1 MNAGRWVEAA
11 AVVTWLVSGIYPASE
26 LTAPLSLWPEVAGL
40 AAYLL
45 YGAALVTFLALP
57 RMTPGACGPWFPHLL
72 LATLAVSGLLVNYI
86 SGAHLGGTGVA
97 LGLVVVVAAGLPFV
111 FAPPVVWTWILAQSV
126 VFTVM
131 FLPTENPPGW
141 IELLSVGV
149 ASLGFQMFAAAS
161 SILLRAEQS
170 SRERLAAANT
180 ELHATRALLAE
191 NSRSAERLRI
201 SRDLHDTLGHHLT
214 ALSLQLDVASR
225 LSDGKAA
232 DHVRK
237 AHAITRLLLADVRD
251 VVGTLRDTAR
261 VDVAQAIRAL
271 VLEHAGTTV
280 HLDLPPALI
289 VDDPARADT
298 LVRCVQEILTNAAR
312 HSDARNLWI
321 RLDLRSDGVGIDAR
335 DDGRGASSIDAGR
348 GLVGMRER
356 FEQNAGHVDFQWGP
370 GTGFHVRGF
379 LPLPAG

>member
-1 MNAGRWVEAA
+1 MKNGRWVEVA
-11 AVVTWLVSGIYPASE
+11 AVVTWLVSGVYPATE
-26 LTAPLSLWPEVAGL
+26 ITMPLSLWPEGAAI

-45 YGAALVTFLALP
+45 YGVALVTFLALP
-57 RMTPGACGPWFPHLL
+57 RLTPGACGPLFPQLL
-72 LATLAVSGLLVNYI
+72 LATLSATALLVNYI
-86 SGAHLGGTGVA
+86 SGVHLGGTGVA

-111 FAPPVVWTWILAQSV
+111 FGPTTVWTWILGQSA
-126 VFTVM
+126 VFTMM
-131 FLPTENPPGW
+131 FLPNEGRPGW
-141 IELLSVGV
+141 IELISVGV

-161 SILLRAEQS
+161 SILLRSEQS
-170 SRERLAAANT
+170 SRERLAATNT

-191 NSRSAERLRI
+191 NSRAAERLRI

-232 DHVRK
+232 EHVRQ

-251 VVGTLRDTAR
+251 VVGSLRGTAR
-261 VDVAQAIRAL
+261 VDVAQAIRTFAL
-271 VLEHAGTTV
+271 EQAGITV
-280 HLDLPPALI
+280 HLDLPPALV
-289 VDDPARADT
+289 VDDQPRADT

-312 HSDARNLWI
+312 HSEARNLWI
-321 RLDLRSDGVGIDAR
+321 RLDVKPDGIGIDAH
-335 DDGRGASSIDAGR
+335 DDGRGATSVDHGH
-348 GLVGMRER
+348 GLQGMRER

-379 LPLPAG
+379 LPLPAA